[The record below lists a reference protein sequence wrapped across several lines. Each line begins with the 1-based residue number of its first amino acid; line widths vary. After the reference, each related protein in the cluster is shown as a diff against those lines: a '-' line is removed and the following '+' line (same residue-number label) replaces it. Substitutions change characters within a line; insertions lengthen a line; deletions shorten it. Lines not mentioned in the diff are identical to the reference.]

1 MRQKALGMPLV
12 IEMHA
17 NYTQLDHIVKC
28 NNILNIKIM
37 ERLHLIRSSLI
48 LLLAWKTLLADEIKM
63 LFASIL
69 LYNINA

>member
-1 MRQKALGMPLV
+1 MPLV

-17 NYTQLDHIVKC
+17 NYTQQDHFVKC
-28 NNILNIKIM
+28 NYILNIKIM

-63 LFASIL
+63 LFASI
-69 LYNINA
+69 YFCTI